1 MEQAPLFVTVALA
14 AVSIAALHSLAPD
27 HWVPFAALARARRW
41 SAARTAKWTLL
52 AGLGHVAATLVLAL
66 AGLYLGRGVLAVVG
80 TRLES
85 VAGVLLIVFG
95 LTYGAWSL
103 HRAMARE
110 IESRAEAKPP
120 TVGAWGLVALFCLD
134 PCVAVIPLVFTA
146 APLGIGRALLVVLLY
161 GLTTMTSM
169 LLLVLP
175 ARAGLRSLRW
185 SFIDRFGDAAA
196 GGTIAL
202 VGVAVTVLGW

>member
-1 MEQAPLFVTVALA
+1 MEQAPMFATLALA

-27 HWVPFAALARARRW
+27 HWMPFAALARARRW
-41 SAARTAKWTLL
+41 SAARTAQWTFL
-52 AGLGHVAATLVLAL
+52 AGLGHVTATLLLAL
-66 AGLYLGRGVLAVVG
+66 VGLLLGRGVLAAVG

-85 VAGVLLIVFG
+85 IAGWLLIVFG

-110 IESRAEAKPP
+110 IGSRAEAKPP

-161 GLTTMTSM
+161 GLTTLVSM

-175 ARAGLRSLRW
+175 ARAGLKRMRW
-185 SFIDRFGDAAA
+185 SFIDHYGDAAA

-202 VGVAVTVLGW
+202 VGVAVMVMGW

>member
-1 MEQAPLFVTVALA
+1 MEQAPMFATLAAA

-27 HWVPFAALARARRW
+27 HWMPFAALARARRW
-41 SAARTAKWTLL
+41 SAARTARWTLL
-52 AGLGHVAATLVLAL
+52 AGLGHVTATLLLAL
-66 AGLYLGRGVLAVVG
+66 AGLLLGRGFLAVVG

-85 VAGVLLIVFG
+85 IAGVLLIVFG
-95 LTYGAWSL
+95 LTYGAFSL

-146 APLGIGRALLVVLLY
+146 APLGIAKALLVVLLY
-161 GLTTMTSM
+161 GLTTMVTM

-175 ARAGLRSLRW
+175 ARAGLKSLRW
-185 SFIDRFGDAAA
+185 SFLDHYGDAAA

-202 VGVAVTVLGW
+202 VGVAVMVMGW